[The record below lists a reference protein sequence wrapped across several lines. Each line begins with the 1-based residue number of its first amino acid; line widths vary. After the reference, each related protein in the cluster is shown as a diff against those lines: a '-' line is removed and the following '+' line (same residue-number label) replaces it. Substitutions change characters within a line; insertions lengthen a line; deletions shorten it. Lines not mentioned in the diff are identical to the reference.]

1 MLQRSVK
8 KKWKDGK
15 KTGTERKRSIKQ
27 KETSKGFTNN
37 LDMKEK
43 RLGSDVV
50 KTNGEMNIVK
60 YMLKDANKGLD
71 QAIQEGNMTKKNSQ
85 EIIAVADKKY
95 PLFRTIWKNRQRSGM
110 KTFIENKQK
119 TKNNYYG
126 EIIITKTKKKL
137 SAKFGSQS

>member
-1 MLQRSVK
+1 
-8 KKWKDGK
+8 
-15 KTGTERKRSIKQ
+15 
-27 KETSKGFTNN
+27 
-37 LDMKEK
+37 
-43 RLGSDVV
+43 
-50 KTNGEMNIVK
+50 MNIVK

-85 EIIAVADKKY
+85 EIITVADKKY

>member
-1 MLQRSVK
+1 MK

-15 KTGTERKRSIKQ
+15 KTGAERKRSIKQ
-27 KETSKGFTNN
+27 KETSKGFTSN

-71 QAIQEGNMTKKNSQ
+71 QAI
-85 EIIAVADKKY
+85 
-95 PLFRTIWKNRQRSGM
+95 
-110 KTFIENKQK
+110 
-119 TKNNYYG
+119 
-126 EIIITKTKKKL
+126 
-137 SAKFGSQS
+137 